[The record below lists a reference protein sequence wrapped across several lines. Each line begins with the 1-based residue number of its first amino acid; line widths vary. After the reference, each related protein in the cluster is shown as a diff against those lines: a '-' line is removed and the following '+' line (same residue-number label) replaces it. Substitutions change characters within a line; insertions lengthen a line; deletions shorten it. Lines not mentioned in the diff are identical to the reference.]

1 MNHKSLRLP
10 AVVAPLLCAWLAAGC
25 YTLGKDVIQ
34 PIVTGVLTDL
44 CNSVARPLDPAQ
56 VAACWEGPA
65 RAQRPAAWMRS
76 RAHNPGGPIPDN
88 PIGAPIDV
96 GSERVVCRTPLPQP
110 SVVVRSSGEQAATR
124 PTAVSHPQKDKE
136 NPLAEPQN
144 AQPVAPASLA
154 QPSDALQPVVRTDNL
169 PLPQV
174 LPKEPSGRAS
184 NLSGLHPLVR
194 LVSPSTSPQLAP
206 IWASYRGFEYD
217 NAIQLA
223 TTTARQPNQDP
234 FLRASAYILAG
245 AAASM
250 NGNAEEARVHFLKAV
265 EVYPKAAPD
274 PHVFPTEITAM
285 YKQAVAYY
293 EKEAVP

>member
-65 RAQRPAAWMRS
+65 RAPRPAAWMRP
-76 RAHNPGGPIPDN
+76 RAHNPGGPVPDN

-96 GSERVVCRTPLPQP
+96 GSERVIRRTPFPEQF
-110 SVVVRSSGEQAATR
+110 VVVRLSGEHAPTQTAAVTSVPKHSR
-124 PTAVSHPQKDKE
+124 PHFVA
-136 NPLAEPQN
+136 PQN